1 MDDLA
6 DAVVYLMNNY
16 DENEPLN
23 IGTGKDITI
32 KELAELI
39 KEIVGYEGEIKFDT
53 TKPDGTPRKLLDVSR
68 LHATGWKHKIELREG
83 IQSTY
88 EWFKENWK

>member
-1 MDDLA
+1 
-6 DAVVYLMNNY
+6 MNNY
-16 DENEPLN
+16 NENEPLN

-39 KEIVGYEGEIKFDT
+39 KEIVGYEGEIKFDA

-88 EWFKENWK
+88 EWFKEEKLKCY